1 MRGSVLPIK
10 NNLEETIL
18 NFIKEAFDK
27 KCIEAVI
34 LPKRVPS
41 GDSFAY
47 LLIKDKSILE
57 GTSPFP
63 PVIPVQGA
71 KAISSLTRQGN
82 VKKKI
87 LAIMHPCEI
96 RATIELFKLKQ
107 TTLNNLIFMSYDCS
121 GVLPLSSYL
130 ENPDEND
137 QIFLAAQKKWDS
149 KEMRPV
155 CKICTEFSIPA
166 SDLNIGQLGTDEGKV
181 FLIPNNSTGEELLNA
196 FSLNSDVPLDG
207 WETEVEKLRKER
219 ENVKK
224 EAHQELKTKVKGPE
238 NLLETFSNCIN
249 CHNCMRVCP
258 VCYCRQCY
266 FDSDAFKFTPD
277 SFISKAKKKGSIRLP
292 SDTLIFHLG
301 RMSHMI
307 HSCVSCGTCEDA
319 CPMDIPIAQIFNLV
333 ADKTQQVLDYK
344 PGRNI
349 EEPLPTVTYQ
359 EEELQEFEKPYS
371 ETYIKVEETNV

>member
-1 MRGSVLPIK
+1 MRGSVLSIEE
-10 NNLEETIL
+10 NLDETIL
-18 NFIKEAFDK
+18 SFIKEALDK
-27 KCIEAVI
+27 ECIEAVI

-57 GTSPFP
+57 GASPFP

-71 KAISSLTRQGN
+71 KAISSLTRQGS

-107 TTLNNLIFMSYDCS
+107 TTLNNLIFMSYDCP
-121 GVLPLSSYL
+121 GVLPLSDYL

-137 QIFLAAQKKWDS
+137 QTFLAAQQKWDS
-149 KEMRPV
+149 KDMRPV
-155 CKICTEFSIPA
+155 CKICTEFSAPA
-166 SDLNIGQLGTDEGKV
+166 SDLHIGQLGTDEGKI
-181 FLIPNNSTGEELLNA
+181 FLIPNSSVGKEFLNA
-196 FSLNSDVPLDG
+196 FGLNSDVPLDE
-207 WETEVEKLRKER
+207 WEAEVEKLKKER
-219 ENVKK
+219 ENNKK
-224 EAHQELKTKVKGPE
+224 DAQEKLKTKVEGPE
-238 NLLETFSNCIN
+238 NLLETLSSCIT

-266 FDSDAFKFTPD
+266 FDSDAFKFPPD
-277 SFISKAKKKGSIRLP
+277 NFISKSEKKGSIRLP